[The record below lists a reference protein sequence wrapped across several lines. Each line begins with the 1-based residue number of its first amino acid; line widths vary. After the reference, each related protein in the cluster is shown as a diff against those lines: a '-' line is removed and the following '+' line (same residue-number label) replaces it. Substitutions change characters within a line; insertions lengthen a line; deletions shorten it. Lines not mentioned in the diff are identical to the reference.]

1 VYDLDV
7 GGVGSSES
15 GPARAKN
22 ARTPRFEILIA
33 VLLGVTALMTA
44 GAAFLGDRD
53 DGQQLR
59 FLQQAAVTQSEANDA
74 FANGDQ
80 VRALD
85 QAIFIEYALAAQQ
98 GDDELA
104 AYLIQFS
111 PDLQA
116 AIEVWANDANGGETP
131 FSGSDP
137 AYYPA
142 PWADGEA
149 LREQAAREFDQG
161 DFYDQRGDRFV
172 AATVLLAVALAFFGV
187 ASVIWLRRWRL
198 GLTVGGSVF
207 MVAGAAVVVV
217 NLV

>member
-1 VYDLDV
+1 MTPDEEEKTAPDEEETKV
-7 GGVGSSES
+7 
-15 GPARAKN
+15 
-22 ARTPRFEILIA
+22 RTPRFDILIA
-33 VLLGVTALMTA
+33 VLLGATALMTA
-44 GAAFLGDRD
+44 GAAFLADRD

-116 AIEVWANDANGGETP
+116 AIEVWTNDPNSGETP
-131 FSGSDP
+131 FSGDNP
-137 AYYPA
+137 AYYPIA
-142 PWADGEA
+142 WEDGEA
-149 LREQAAREFDQG
+149 LREQAGREFAQG
-161 DFYDQRGDRFV
+161 DFHDQRGDKFV
-172 AATVLLAVALAFFGV
+172 AATVLLAVALALFGV

-198 GLTVGGSVF
+198 GLTVGGSAF

>member
-1 VYDLDV
+1 MGETD
-7 GGVGSSES
+7 GTGISGAASE
-15 GPARAKN
+15 

-44 GAAFLGDRD
+44 GAAFLADRD
-53 DGQQLR
+53 DGQQLL
-59 FLQQAAVTQSEANDA
+59 FLQQAATTQSEANDA

-98 GDDELA
+98 GDDDLA
-104 AYLIQFS
+104 GYLLQFS
-111 PDLQA
+111 PDLQD
-116 AIEVWANDANGGETP
+116 AIEVWADDPNGGETP
-131 FSGSDP
+131 FSGNSP

-142 PWADGEA
+142 RWEDGET
-149 LREQAAREFDQG
+149 LREQAAQEFERG
-161 DFYDQRGDRFV
+161 DFYDQRGDKFV
-172 AATVLLAVALAFFGV
+172 AATVLLAVALALFGV
-187 ASVIWLRRWRL
+187 ASVIWFRRWRL
-198 GLTVGGSVF
+198 GLTVGGSAF

>member
-1 VYDLDV
+1 MTEV
-7 GGVGSSES
+7 GEQEDT
-15 GPARAKN
+15 A

-44 GAAFLGDRD
+44 GAAFLADRD
-53 DGQQLR
+53 DGQQLL
-59 FLQQAAVTQSEANDA
+59 FLQQAAATQSEANDA

-98 GDDELA
+98 GDDELT
-104 AYLIQFS
+104 AYLLQFS

-116 AIEVWANDANGGETP
+116 AIEVWANGPNGVETP
-131 FSGSDP
+131 FSGDNP

-142 PWADGEA
+142 PWEDGEE
-149 LREQAAREFDQG
+149 LREQAAQEFEKG
-161 DFYDQRGDRFV
+161 DFYDQRGDKFV
-172 AATVLLAVALAFFGV
+172 AATVLLAVALALFGV
-187 ASVIWLRRWRL
+187 ASVVWFRRWRL
-198 GLTVGGSVF
+198 GLTIGGSAF